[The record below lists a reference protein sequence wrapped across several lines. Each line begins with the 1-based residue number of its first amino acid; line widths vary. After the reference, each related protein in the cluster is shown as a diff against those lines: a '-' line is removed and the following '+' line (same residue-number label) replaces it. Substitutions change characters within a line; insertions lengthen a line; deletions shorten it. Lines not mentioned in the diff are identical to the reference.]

1 MSSVNEA
8 TVRERTDDLLE
19 ESTPS
24 VFKNRNFLLLWG
36 AALLSSFGISF
47 FLFSQSWYVVNVLN
61 LEASLGLIYIAASIP
76 RLLFMII
83 SGTVADRYDKTKIM
97 FLSDFIRGLLLAGLV
112 LWFLFGSITLW
123 TFVGF
128 AFFFGILDAFFW
140 AAESAIIPSI
150 VQKENLTRGNSI
162 IQMTNQT
169 SFILA
174 PMLAGVLIAYG
185 NYEIVFAVTAAML
198 LTASLLVISMK
209 PKKDAE
215 MEANKNKKFWQT
227 FREGVAYVK
236 DSRLLTLIVLATI
249 FLNLF
254 IVGPMTMGLPLFVK
268 NILEGTAVD
277 FSFLE
282 AGLAG
287 GMLVGSIV
295 IGSLNVT
302 KKRGKLTLLTLVL
315 SGIAFI
321 GLSFTAE
328 LWQSMVMLGLFG
340 TFLSISNISSIS
352 AIQSII
358 EEKVLGRVM
367 GLISLASMGLIPVSY
382 ALTSAVL
389 SLGIS
394 IHHIMAA
401 GSILV
406 TLFASFVFLTFT
418 ELRELD

>member
-8 TVRERTDDLLE
+8 TVRERTDDLQE

-302 KKRGKLTLLTLVL
+302 RKRGKITLLTLVL